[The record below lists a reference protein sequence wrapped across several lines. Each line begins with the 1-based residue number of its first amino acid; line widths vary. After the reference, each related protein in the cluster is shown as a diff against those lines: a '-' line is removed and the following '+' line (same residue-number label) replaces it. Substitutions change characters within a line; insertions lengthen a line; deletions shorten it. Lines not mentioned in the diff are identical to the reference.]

1 MNVIPACNRRYVQR
15 ATEDVL
21 ERTIH
26 RCTQYHMYLRFVR
39 WCENEAAARGVHVVR
54 DDTLP
59 RQFANVEISDEDP
72 TVEIWT

>member
-15 ATEDVL
+15 ATEDVP

-26 RCTQYHMYLRFVR
+26 RCTQYIRYLRCVR
-39 WCENEAAARGVHVVR
+39 WCEEEAAARGVHVVR
-54 DDTLP
+54 DDALP
-59 RQFANVEISDEDP
+59 RQFAIVEISDEDP

>member
-1 MNVIPACNRRYVQR
+1 MNRIPACNRRYVQR
-15 ATEDVL
+15 ATVDVP

-26 RCTQYHMYLRFVR
+26 RCTHYSRYLRFVR

-59 RQFANVEISDEDP
+59 REFANVEISDEDP